1 MAEQVMASSEFKT
14 HCLRILDE
22 VERSGVAVVVTKRG
36 RPVARLVPL
45 DETPAPSL
53 RGSVGWA
60 DGADPL
66 APVED
71 VWDAEATS

>member
-22 VERSGVAVVVTKRG
+22 VARSGVAVTVTKRG

-45 DETPAPSL
+45 EEAATPSL
-53 RGSVGWA
+53 RGSVRWA

-71 VWDAEATS
+71 VWDAEVSP